1 MTKKQQNMALQVMR
15 LLRDSGAN
23 ADDQIA
29 AAAAAAM
36 ALIYAKIV
44 ASNREHFVK

>member
-1 MTKKQQNMALQVMR
+1 MALQVMR

-29 AAAAAAM
+29 AATAAAM
-36 ALIYAKIV
+36 ALIYAKMSCV
-44 ASNREHFVK
+44 EPGALR